1 MLIAIDVQYADSVD
15 KAGIGGLVLEH
26 WESEQA
32 ILETTDIHIGLVDYV
47 PGQFYRRELPCI
59 MPTLTRLLDD
69 FEIAAIIVD
78 GYVDVTPDG
87 PSLGR
92 HLFRTLEERVEIV
105 GVAKSQFADTHAT
118 PVLRG
123 ESRQPLWVTSTG
135 DQEAAAKSVMHMHGD
150 NRFPLLLKRTDR
162 LAREALNISLKL
174 NRSGRE

>member
-1 MLIAIDVQYADSVD
+1 MLIAIDVQYANSDD
-15 KAGIGGLVLEH
+15 KAGIGAQVLEH
-26 WESEQA
+26 WEAEQA
-32 ILETTDIHIGLVDYV
+32 IFETTDIHIGIVDYV

-69 FEIAAIIVD
+69 YEITAIIVD
-78 GYVDVTPDG
+78 GYVDVAPDRPG
-87 PSLGR
+87 LGR

-105 GVAKSQFADTHAT
+105 GVAKSQFAETHAT

-135 DQEAAAKSVMHMHGD
+135 DREAAANSVTHMHGK

-162 LAREALNISLKL
+162 LARVALKISLNL
-174 NRSGRE
+174 D